1 MPNATKTEH
10 ISNTFRG
17 FVGLRIPASFHP
29 HSFLL
34 KKIVVRPLIGHNITQ
49 EPSDWPG
56 RISHSPEALPEPGD
70 RNNLEGTNQL
80 AAMSNIQT
88 EHNYIMVYH
97 CINSPTGTKQTSLV
111 TSLLM
116 LFKMLMSE
124 YWDSKQPFL
133 TYVGLWLVT
142 RFNYGSYS
150 EYHRGLLSRTRRYL
164 CEILTAMSLVS

>member
-56 RISHSPEALPEPGD
+56 RIRHSPEALPEPGD

-88 EHNYIMVYH
+88 EHNYIMV
-97 CINSPTGTKQTSLV
+97 SL
-111 TSLLM
+111 
-116 LFKMLMSE
+116 
-124 YWDSKQPFL
+124 YQL
-133 TYVGLWLVT
+133 TNRDKTDVFSNIAPDV
-142 RFNYGSYS
+142 
-150 EYHRGLLSRTRRYL
+150 
-164 CEILTAMSLVS
+164 VKDVDV